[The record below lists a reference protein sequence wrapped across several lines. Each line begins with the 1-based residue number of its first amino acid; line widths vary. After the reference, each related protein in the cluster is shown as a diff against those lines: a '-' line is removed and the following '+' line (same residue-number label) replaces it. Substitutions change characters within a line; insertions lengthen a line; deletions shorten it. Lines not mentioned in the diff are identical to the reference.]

1 MIDWLVQSASAHP
14 CLARGVAPVGLLS
27 PAEQGRMAQFTFEKR
42 RRDWLLGRWTA
53 KRLLQGYAERR
64 TGVRPASDAITI
76 ASAPDGAPRV
86 VVEQP
91 AGLREALAGL
101 HVSISHCH
109 GQALCAIS
117 SQAGA
122 PIGADIERVEPRD
135 AGFAGDYFTA
145 SELAQISAADPSARD
160 MLVTLIWS
168 AKEAALKAL
177 RLGLTVD
184 TRSVAIELGQPP
196 HGPGLAWAPLVARAS
211 LAPGEPPLLLHGWWR
226 LVGEYVLTLALT
238 QAPSAP

>member
-14 CLARGVAPVGLLS
+14 SLARGIAPAGLLS
-27 PAEQGRMAQFTFEKR
+27 LAEQGRMAQLTFEKR
-42 RRDWLLGRWTA
+42 RRDWLVGRWTA

-64 TGVRPASDAITI
+64 MGVRPACDAITI

-91 AGLREALAGL
+91 ADLRKALAGL

-117 SQAGA
+117 SQASA

-135 AGFAGDYFTA
+135 PGFAGDYFTE
-145 SELAQISAADPSARD
+145 SELVQISAADPGARD

-196 HGPGLAWAPLVARAS
+196 HGPGLAWAPLVARAN
-211 LAPGEPPLLLHGWWR
+211 LAPGEPPQLLHGWWR

-238 QAPSAP
+238 QVPSAQ